1 MFLIALLATII
12 VFLLCLALY
21 NYANQSSIRVSQRV
35 QRIAQANKRAAL
47 AKRGGGGFW
56 DDFTNSPVSTWA
68 KAGANRF
75 SSFFPREAWFDLHV
89 QQAGLPISG
98 AEYITL
104 IVGSS
109 LFWGFLVFIGTF
121 KITMALAY
129 IIGWLLVTSAYLKW
143 KAGKRMK
150 AFSNQLGDAIVMM
163 SNAIKA
169 GFTFQQAMDIVAKE
183 MPDPIS
189 TEFAWAI
196 NEIQLGVTLEDA
208 LNNICKRVNNDDF
221 DLICMAVIFQRQ
233 VGGNLSQILDNVGT
247 TIRDRIKLKGEI
259 KALTAEGIMSGW
271 VIGLLP
277 ILVGAFCYAMSP
289 THFDGML
296 KKDFGK
302 YLIAGCVFSEL
313 LGGFII
319 SRIVKVRI

>member
-1 MFLIALLATII
+1 MFLIALLATLII
-12 VFLLCLALY
+12 FLLLLALY
-21 NYANQSSIRVSQRV
+21 NYTNRSTIHVSQRM
-35 QRIAQANKRAAL
+35 QRIAQVNKRAVL
-47 AKRGGGGFW
+47 VKKGGGGFW
-56 DDFTNSPVSTWA
+56 DDFTGSRVSTWA

-75 SSFFPREAWFDLHV
+75 GSFFPREEWFDLHV

-104 IVGSS
+104 IVGSA
-109 LFWGFLVFIGTF
+109 LFWALIVFVGTF
-121 KITMALAY
+121 KITGALAY
-129 IIGWLLVTSAYLKW
+129 FVGWLLVTSAYLKW
-143 KAGKRMK
+143 KASKRMK
-150 AFSNQLGDAIVMM
+150 AFSNQLGDGIVMM

-189 TEFAWAI
+189 TEFGRAI

-208 LNNICKRVNNDDF
+208 LNNICKRVKDDDF
-221 DLICMAVIFQRQ
+221 DLICMAVVIQRQ

-277 ILVGAFCYAMSP
+277 VLVGAFCYAMNP
-289 THFDGML
+289 HYFDGML
-296 KKDFGK
+296 KQDFGK
-302 YLIAGCVFSEL
+302 YLFAGCVVSEII
-313 LGGFII
+313 GGFII
-319 SRIVKVRI
+319 SRIVQVRI

>member
-1 MFLIALLATII
+1 MFLIALLATVI
-12 VFLLCLALY
+12 VFLLCLAIY
-21 NYANQSSIRVSQRV
+21 NYANKNTIKVSQRM
-35 QRIAQANKRAAL
+35 QRIAQANRRAAVL
-47 AKRGGGGFW
+47 KHNGGFW

-68 KAGANRF
+68 KAGADRF
-75 SSFFPREAWFDLHV
+75 ASFFPREGWFNLHV

-104 IVGSS
+104 IVGSAF
-109 LFWGFLVFIGTF
+109 FWAFLVFLGSF
-121 KITMALAY
+121 KITVALAY
-129 IIGWLLVTSAYLKW
+129 FVGWLLVTSIYLKW
-143 KAGKRMK
+143 KAAKRMQ
-150 AFSNQLGDAIVMM
+150 AFSNQLGDGIVMM

-189 TEFAWAI
+189 TEFARAI
-196 NEIQLGVTLEDA
+196 NEVQLGVTLEDA

-221 DLICMAVIFQRQ
+221 DLICMAVVIQRQ
-233 VGGNLSQILDNVGT
+233 VGGNLSRILDNVGT

-259 KALTAEGIMSGW
+259 KALTAEGILSGW

-277 ILVGAFCYAMSP
+277 ILVGAFCYAMNP
-289 THFDGML
+289 HYFDDML
-296 KKDFGK
+296 KKDFGR
-302 YLIAGCVFSEL
+302 YMIAGCAVSEII
-313 LGGFII
+313 GGFII